1 MPRFSLAKI
10 RLFLQ
15 VLKQIT
21 AIEII
26 NNEEIVWRRLE
37 RISEGQNKRMFYIL
51 QYLLLQFQTL

>member
-26 NNEEIVWRRLE
+26 NNEEVV
-37 RISEGQNKRMFYIL
+37 
-51 QYLLLQFQTL
+51 